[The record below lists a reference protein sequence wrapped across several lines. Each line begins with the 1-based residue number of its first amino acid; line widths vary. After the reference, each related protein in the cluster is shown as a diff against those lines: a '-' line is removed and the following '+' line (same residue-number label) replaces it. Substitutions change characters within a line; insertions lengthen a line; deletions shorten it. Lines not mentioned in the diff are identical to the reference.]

1 MAKLLTLTL
10 AMSAGTAVSP
20 WVLLAAAALWLLPDW
35 IDKWLDVRDRWDR

>member
-1 MAKLLTLTL
+1 MAKLVTLTL
-10 AMSAGTAVSP
+10 AIAAGMAVSP